1 MVASSWRRTGLYT
14 WDRQSFWFIYYSHQ
28 EDNVRNNRT
37 LANGKFESQCI
48 YEPWSKVYRCSHFFT
63 ILCLAISSK
72 WTWNPLKS
80 WSLPATNP
88 KNNELVI
95 ELVILSNCKF
105 IPALKVLW
113 LVHFSKRRQKYP
125 HHLFA
130 NKSKKKDIREK
141 KLEENMIGN

>member
-1 MVASSWRRTGLYT
+1 MHE
-14 WDRQSFWFIYYSHQ
+14 I
-28 EDNVRNNRT
+28 DNPFDLFTIAIKKTTRETIGHLPMENLKVNVS
-37 LANGKFESQCI
+37 NG
-48 YEPWSKVYRCSHFFT
+48 PWSKVYRCSHFFT

-105 IPALKVLW
+105 IPAFKVLW
-113 LVHFSKRRQKYP
+113 LVHFSKCQQKYP
-125 HHLFA
+125 HHLLLT
-130 NKSKKKDIREK
+130 NPRKKTSEK
-141 KLEENMIGN
+141 KNWRKIW

>member
-1 MVASSWRRTGLYT
+1 MHE
-14 WDRQSFWFIYYSHQ
+14 I
-28 EDNVRNNRT
+28 DNPFDLFTIAIKKTMRETIGHLPMENLKVNVS
-37 LANGKFESQCI
+37 NG
-48 YEPWSKVYRCSHFFT
+48 PWSKVYRCSHFFT

-105 IPALKVLW
+105 IPAFKVLW

-125 HHLFA
+125 HHLLLT
-130 NKSKKKDIREK
+130 NPRKKTSEK
-141 KLEENMIGN
+141 KNWRKIW

>member
-1 MVASSWRRTGLYT
+1 MHA
-14 WDRQSFWFIYYSHQ
+14 I
-28 EDNVRNNRT
+28 DNPFDLFTIAIKKTTRETIGHLPMENLKVNVS
-37 LANGKFESQCI
+37 NG
-48 YEPWSKVYRCSHFFT
+48 PWSKVYRCSHFFT

-105 IPALKVLW
+105 IPAFKVLW

-125 HHLFA
+125 HHLLLT
-130 NKSKKKDIREK
+130 NPRKKTSEK
-141 KLEENMIGN
+141 KNWRKIW